1 MDNKSWNNMPLLEQT
16 SNIYGEIERFIREKR
31 LSSYDLAIKLLNY
44 TISDPKHIKRQE
56 EFIYAKIELEE
67 YKNEKNRDF
76 QKEREKSILFY
87 WSDWVYY
94 FVKES

>member
-1 MDNKSWNNMPLLEQT
+1 MDSKSWSEMSLLEQT
-16 SNIYGEIERFIREKR
+16 SNIYGEIERFIREKK

-44 TISDPKHIKRQE
+44 TINDPKHIKRQE

-67 YKNEKNRDF
+67 YKNEENREF
-76 QKEREKSILFY
+76 QNDRKKSILSY

-94 FVKES
+94 FVKEF